1 MLGTLV
7 KIGEQFAGW
16 NKKTPTEAGV

>member
-1 MLGTLV
+1 MLSTLV